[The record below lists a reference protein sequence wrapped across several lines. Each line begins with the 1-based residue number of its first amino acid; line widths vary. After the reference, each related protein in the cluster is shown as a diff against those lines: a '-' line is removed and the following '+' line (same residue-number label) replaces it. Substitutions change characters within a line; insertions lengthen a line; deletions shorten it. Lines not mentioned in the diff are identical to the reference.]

1 MISARHVRR
10 GTIRVVWVDAVVDR
24 AEPTVAELE
33 GGVDLSEWVAGMAGW
48 EVERTP
54 VPLTTDDFTGATIS
68 VEGYQ
73 RTVDVPTLQ
82 LYDEGTGTA
91 DAEAV
96 LATGAAGVVVFC
108 LDGAPTAGDRAQVW
122 PVVSCGPQHVLT
134 AALEAATWRVAFA
147 LWAPPTV
154 DAVIAA

>member
-1 MISARHVRR
+1 MSARHVRR
-10 GTIRVVWVDAVVDR
+10 GTMKVLWVDAVADR
-24 AEPTVAELE
+24 AEPTIAELE
-33 GGVDLSEWVAGMAGW
+33 GGIDLSAWVAGMAGW

-54 VPLTTDDFTGATIS
+54 VPLTTDDLTGAVIS

-82 LYDEGTGTA
+82 MYDEGTGTA
-91 DAEAV
+91 AAEAA
-96 LATGAAGVVVFC
+96 LSTGAAGVVVFC
-108 LDGAPTAGDRAQVW
+108 LDGAPAAGDRAQVW

-134 AALEAATWRVAFA
+134 AALEAATWRVVFA